1 MNTAA
6 AMRDPTSADTKSS
19 SWSRFVSLFAHN
31 HLGNLLFVTMLLIGF
46 FHGWMKLRYRGM
58 LTTFAFDIPLLLSL
72 SVTLAQVPRMEAW
85 IPAGRMGSALKAF
98 LVLAVFYM
106 VLPFGVPWVAIFS
119 AFRGWCFIPLTFL
132 LGYHLVRSVR
142 QVEVYFWIIIL
153 LGAVT
158 GIYGAMQTPE
168 EIRRRMAEDAE
179 FAAKFFNTF
188 YANSKGEARLRA
200 FSTFVS
206 AAAFG
211 GTMAYTVM
219 FAVSRF
225 SVAGNS
231 WKERII
237 LLACAAPMAYGI
249 ILSGSRTSMVMMA
262 MGLILTAWYRRNI
275 LQYILAPAVAFI
287 AFKVGSIY
295 TGGDSLNRFST
306 LINPDE
312 IYGRL
317 YIVIYPMMS
326 ALVDAPFGGGLGM
339 SGHGVPYALIN
350 QLGGFR
356 FRGVDGD
363 IGRLGVDMG
372 IIGIGV
378 FLWLL
383 IAGAL
388 DAYRN
393 MKELRDTPLTIVGVP
408 AGAMFIIAVII
419 LPTGSPFLAIP
430 GGALLWFF
438 LGALERLTV
447 EYRKREAIT
456 PETVRT
462 DAMFISFIQPPKT
475 RLLFSEDKAETK
487 KAAAA
492 APRSR
497 VIQTAP
503 VTRRFLFSR
512 TDAEN
517 KALADRRAALRR
529 RRHVDR

>member
-6 AMRDPTSADTKSS
+6 AIGAPASRDTKSS

-31 HLGNLLFVTMLLIGF
+31 HLGNLLFVSMLLIGF
-46 FHGWMKLRYRGM
+46 FHGWLKLKFRGV

-72 SVTLAQVPRMEAW
+72 AVTLSQVPRMDPW
-85 IPAGRMGSALKAF
+85 IPAGRMGNALKTF
-98 LVLAVFYM
+98 LALAVFYM
-106 VLPFGVPWVAIFS
+106 VLPFGVPWVAILS

-142 QVEVYFWIIIL
+142 QVEVYFWIIII
-153 LGAVT
+153 LGALT

-188 YANSKGEARLRA
+188 YSNSKGEARLRA

-249 ILSGSRTSMVMMA
+249 ILSGSRTSMIMMA
-262 MGLILTAWYRRNI
+262 MGFILTAWYRRNI
-275 LQYILAPAVAFI
+275 LQYILAPAVAFF
-287 AFKVGSIY
+287 AFKAGSIY
-295 TGGDSLNRFST
+295 TGGDSLNRFSG
-306 LINPDE
+306 LINPE
-312 IYGRL
+312 ELYGRL
-317 YIVIYPMMS
+317 YIVFYPMMS
-326 ALVDAPFGGGLGM
+326 ALIDNPFGGGLGM
-339 SGHGVPYALIN
+339 SGHGVPFALIN

-393 MKELRDTPLTIVGVP
+393 MKQLRDTPLTIVGVP

-419 LPTGSPFLAIP
+419 MPTGSPFLAIP

-447 EYRKREAIT
+447 EYRKLEAIT
-456 PETVRT
+456 PETVKT

-475 RLLFSEDKAETK
+475 RLLFSEDKVETK

-492 APRSR
+492 APRAR

-517 KALADRRAALRR
+517 KALSDRRAAFRR
-529 RRHVDR
+529 GRRVDR

>member
-1 MNTAA
+1 MNKGA
-6 AMRDPTSADTKSS
+6 AMDVPAAPREKSS
-19 SWSRFVSLFAHN
+19 SWSRFISLFSHN
-31 HLGNLLFVTMLLIGF
+31 HLGNLLFVSMLLIGF
-46 FHGWMKLRYRGM
+46 FHGWMKLRFRGIV
-58 LTTFAFDIPLLLSL
+58 TTFAFDIPLVLALA
-72 SVTLAQVPRMEAW
+72 VTLAKVPRMETW
-85 IPAGRMGSALKAF
+85 IPGGRMGSALRTFFA
-98 LVLAVFYM
+98 LAVVYA
-106 VLPFGVPWVAIFS
+106 VLPFGVPWVAILS

-142 QVEVYFWIIIL
+142 QVEVYFWIIII
-153 LGAVT
+153 LGALT

-179 FAAKFFNTF
+179 FAAKFINTF

-211 GTMAYTVM
+211 GTMAYTMM
-219 FAVSRF
+219 FAISRF

-231 WKERII
+231 WKERVI
-237 LLACAAPMAYGI
+237 LLACTAPMAYGI

-262 MGLILTAWYRRNI
+262 MGLVLTAWYRRNI
-275 LQYILAPAVAFI
+275 LQYVFAPAVALA
-287 AFKVGSIY
+287 AFKIGSAY
-295 TGGDSLNRFST
+295 TGGDSMGRFSS

-317 YIVIYPMMS
+317 YIVIFPMMS
-326 ALVDAPFGGGLGM
+326 ALMEFPLGGGLGM
-339 SGHGVPYALIN
+339 SGHGVPYALMN
-350 QLGGFR
+350 ELGGFR

-372 IIGIGV
+372 IVGVGV

-388 DAYRN
+388 DAFRN
-393 MKELRDTPLTIVGVP
+393 MKELRDTPLTVVGVP
-408 AGAMFIIAVII
+408 AGAMFMIAVVTI
-419 LPTGSPFLAIP
+419 PTGSPFLAIP
-430 GGALLWFF
+430 AGALLWFF
-438 LGALERLTV
+438 LGALERLTI

-456 PETVRT
+456 PDTVKT

-475 RLLFSEDKAETK
+475 RLLFSEDKVETK

-492 APRSR
+492 APRAR

-517 KALADRRAALRR
+517 KALSDRRAALRR

>member
-1 MNTAA
+1 MNSAS
-6 AMRDPTSADTKSS
+6 TSVHPVPGAKGS
-19 SWSRFVSLFAHN
+19 SWEGFIALFAHN
-31 HLGNLLFVTMLLIGF
+31 HAGNVLFISMLLIGF
-46 FHGWMKLRYRGM
+46 FHGWMKLRFRGV
-58 LTTFAFDIPLLLSL
+58 LTTFAFDIPLLLAL
-72 SVTLAQVPRMEAW
+72 AVTLSKVPRMETW
-85 IPAGRMGSALKAF
+85 VPAGRMGTALKVF
-98 LVLAVFYM
+98 VMLAVFYM
-106 VLPFGVPWVAIFS
+106 VLPFGVPWVAILS

-153 LGAVT
+153 LGALT

-168 EIRRRMAEDAE
+168 EIRRLMAEDAE

-188 YANSKGEARLRA
+188 YSNSKGESRLRA
-200 FSTFVS
+200 FSTFVT

-211 GTMAYTVM
+211 GTMAYAVM

-225 SVAGNS
+225 SVTGNS
-231 WKERII
+231 WKERIV

-249 ILSGSRTSMVMMA
+249 VLSGSRTSMVMMA
-262 MGLILTAWYRRNI
+262 LGLVLTAWYRRNI
-275 LQYILAPAVAFI
+275 LQYMLAPAVAFV

-306 LINPDE
+306 LVNPDE
-312 IYGRL
+312 VYGRL
-317 YIVIYPMMS
+317 YIVFYPMMS
-326 ALVDAPFGGGLGM
+326 ALIDAPFGGGLGM
-339 SGHGVPYALIN
+339 SGHGVPFALLN
-350 QLGGFR
+350 QLGGFQ

-372 IIGIGV
+372 IAGIIV

-419 LPTGSPFLAIP
+419 MPTGSPFLAIP

-475 RLLFSEDKAETK
+475 RLLFSEDKAESK

-492 APRSR
+492 APRAR

-512 TDAEN
+512 TDAED
-517 KALADRRAALRR
+517 KALAARRAALRR